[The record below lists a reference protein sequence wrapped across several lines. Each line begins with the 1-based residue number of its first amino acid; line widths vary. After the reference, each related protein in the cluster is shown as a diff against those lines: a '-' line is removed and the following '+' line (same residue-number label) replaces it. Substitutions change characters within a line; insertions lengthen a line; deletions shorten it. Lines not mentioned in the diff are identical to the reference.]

1 VNLPD
6 FAAGLPKAV
15 AIDLDGTLLDSH
27 ARLSQRSR
35 RAVAGCI
42 AAGIPVII
50 ATSRPCRTAVRAL
63 GSTLAETCSL
73 VLENGAVVRASP
85 PLSGNYKVEI
95 PPDTLEAAVSLMTT
109 MEPDI
114 GLTLEIEGREF
125 GGNVARTAED
135 LRERNAATPEMYLSL
150 EAAKALGP
158 SKIAASHRG
167 GDLSPLVEA
176 LEARFGDV
184 LSIVPGN
191 GLTFLN
197 ITMKEATKTRAIETL
212 LASAGWTLGDVL
224 ALGDDTPD
232 LDMLRACGT
241 AVAMA
246 NACDEVLAACPYR
259 TLSNDEEGV
268 AAVLK
273 KLLETSAPR

>member
-6 FAAGLPKAV
+6 FAAGPPKAV

-35 RAVAGCI
+35 RTMAGCI

-50 ATSRPCRTAVRAL
+50 ATSRAERSVRHL
-63 GSTLAETCSL
+63 IGQDLADRCSL
-73 VLENGAVVRASP
+73 VLQNGAVARGAP
-85 PLSGNYKVEI
+85 PLSGSFKLAI
-95 PPDTLEAAVSLMTT
+95 PPAILDATLALMLT

-114 GLTLEIEGREF
+114 RLTLEIEGREF
-125 GGNVARTAED
+125 GGNVPRTAED
-135 LRERNAATPEMYLSL
+135 LRERNAATPDLYLSL
-150 EAAKALGP
+150 EAARALGP
-158 SKIAASHRG
+158 SKIAASCGNR
-167 GDLSPLVEA
+167 DLSALVRA
-176 LEARFGDV
+176 LEGRFGDV
-184 LSIVPGN
+184 LSIVPAN
-191 GLTFLN
+191 GMTFLN
-197 ITMKEATKTRAIETL
+197 ITVKEATKTRAIETL

-224 ALGDDTPD
+224 ALGDDIPD

-268 AAVLK
+268 AAVLE
-273 KLLETSAPR
+273 KLLGTSAPR